1 MRTKKINSV
10 FSFVLFIITISLL
23 TSGGCDIEFSS
34 DNDNGNGGNNDAVLQ
49 GTIIEIT
56 PDTDIEGI
64 TVEVEDEDSGN
75 LFSDITDAD
84 GFFRIEGNFSGS
96 PARLRFFDEAS
107 QPPIASTN
115 ITVFPGAEVDMGDIT
130 ITNGIVSTD
139 VINVI
144 FEANIIEN
152 NCSGDSGTLEVE
164 VDNDIEVI
172 VQVSSATE
180 IILNNDDDLICED
193 LSVDDKI
200 EVDGELLP
208 NNIVDADRIE
218 VL

>member
-1 MRTKKINSV
+1 MKVKKMTSLL
-10 FSFVLFIITISLL
+10 SLVLLILTISLL
-23 TSGGCDIEFSS
+23 TTGGCDIKFSS

-75 LFSDITDAD
+75 LFPDITDAG

-96 PARLRFFDEAS
+96 PARLEFLDES
-107 QPPIASTN
+107 LERIALTS
-115 ITVFPGAEVDMGDIT
+115 ITVFPGAEVDAGNIT
-130 ITNGIVSTD
+130 ITNGNVEFED
-139 VINVI
+139 INVV
-144 FEANIIEN
+144 FEGDIIEN
-152 NCSGDSGTLEVE
+152 NCSGASGTLEVE
-164 VDNDIEVI
+164 VDNDTEVI

-180 IILNNDDDLICED
+180 IILDNDDDLICED
-193 LSVDDKI
+193 LLVGDNI
-200 EVDGELLP
+200 EIDGVLSTGD
-208 NNIVDADRIE
+208 IVEADRIE

>member
-1 MRTKKINSV
+1 MKAKQMTSLL
-10 FSFVLFIITISLL
+10 SLVLLALTISLL
-23 TSGGCDIEFSS
+23 TTGGCDIKFSS

-49 GTIIEIT
+49 GTITEIT

-96 PARLRFFDEAS
+96 PARLRFFDETS
-107 QPPIASTN
+107 GPPIASTN

-130 ITNGIVSTD
+130 ITNGIVATD

-144 FEANIIEN
+144 FEADIVEN
-152 NCSGDSGTLEVE
+152 NCSGDSGTLEVK
-164 VDNDIEVI
+164 VDNDTEVI

-200 EVDGELLP
+200 EIDGELML
-208 NNIVDADRIE
+208 NNIVDAERIE